1 MEGKKHTAGKA
12 RTFPLAFK
20 EAAAR
25 RLLSG
30 ASGTALSREL
40 GGRRSVLYR
49 WRDALRAEGVAG
61 LSRQRGR
68 PAPGHGPPPKV
79 PLDSRD
85 RRIAELE
92 RLVLLQT
99 SRRTGFFR
107 TSLARLTPRH
117 PGPRRA
123 HREHIYSVVEQDRAQ
138 GSLSVEHASQL
149 GGVNRAGFYRRFALQ
164 SGAEYKTELRDRIQR
179 MRSATAATATA
190 ASPPRCAARAWW

>member
-1 MEGKKHTAGKA
+1 MEHPMEGKKHTAGKA

-30 ASGTALSREL
+30 ASGTTLSREL
-40 GGRRSVLYR
+40 GVRRSVLYR

-68 PAPGHGPPPKV
+68 PAPGHGPPPNI

-92 RLVLLQT
+92 RLLGKQT
-99 SRRTGFFR
+99 AELDFFAR
-107 TSLARLTPRH
+107 ALRALNLAT
-117 PGPRRA
+117 PGPDA
-123 HREHIYSVVEQDRAQ
+123 PT
-138 GSLSVEHASQL
+138 AS
-149 GGVNRAGFYRRFALQ
+149 RSTR
-164 SGAEYKTELRDRIQR
+164 SSS
-179 MRSATAATATA
+179 RSAPKAPSVSNTPAG
-190 ASPPRCAARAWW
+190 SEE